1 MNNKEFY
8 KDIMSN
14 VQPSEKSVERI
25 FDMTLDKKANKGL
38 TFKRLASVTLALA
51 ILVGSGF
58 GINSLNKKNEKQY
71 VSSAGY
77 SIGGIMTVEAKN
89 ELKGGTNANSKYDW
103 GYRIYTKNIVGL
115 SADEVEREKIEM
127 AKLLLCSGDDSHI
140 DEKFDEF
147 TLNDTVKNNIH
158 INNNIIYATERGTVE
173 QALTICGIDD
183 PSTVKEIRINNSSKY
198 ATPII
203 EANDLYYRK
212 NANED
217 YIFDNVGVNTDL
229 TSIRGHDITL
239 SGDRYLK
246 CRKIEAPQVKAYSK
260 ESLDKKSP
268 FYGMELATGKEFY
281 IDYEFTDNFYN
292 MLGENP
298 SFNLTDFEDEIT
310 IMVEFKD
317 GKIATNIIDVTMDE
331 NGKTYCKLNSYS
343 FN

>member
-1 MNNKEFY
+1 
-8 KDIMSN
+8 
-14 VQPSEKSVERI
+14 
-25 FDMTLDKKANKGL
+25 MTVDKKANKGL
-38 TFKRLASVTLALA
+38 TFRRLASAALALA
-51 ILVGSGF
+51 ILVGSGI
-58 GINSLNKKNEKQY
+58 GINSLNNSKNQY
-71 VSSAGY
+71 VSPAGY
-77 SIGGIMTVEAKN
+77 NLGGIMTVEAKSQ
-89 ELKGGTNANSKYDW
+89 LGSTNANGKYDW

-115 SADEVEREKIEM
+115 SAEEVEREKVEM
-127 AKLLLCSGDDSHI
+127 AKLWLCSGDSLI
-140 DEKFDEF
+140 LNEEIFDDF

-212 NANED
+212 NANGD

-229 TSIRGHDITL
+229 TSIKGHDITL

-246 CRKIEAPQVKAYSK
+246 CRKIEAPQVKAYGK

-281 IDYEFTDNFYN
+281 IDYEFTDDFYN
-292 MLGENP
+292 MLGNNP
-298 SFNLTDFEDEIT
+298 NYELTEFNDDIN
-310 IMVEFKD
+310 ISIEFND
-317 GKIATNIIDVTMDE
+317 GKIAENIINVSMDK
-331 NGKTYCKLNSYS
+331 NGKTYCQLSSYTIK
-343 FN
+343 

>member
-14 VQPSEKSVERI
+14 VQPSKQSVERI

-38 TFKRLASVTLALA
+38 TFRRLASAALALA
-51 ILVGSGF
+51 ILIGSGF
-58 GINSLNKKNEKQY
+58 GINSLNNSKSQY
-71 VSSAGY
+71 VSPAGY
-77 SIGGIMTVEAKN
+77 NLGGIMTVEAKSQ
-89 ELKGGTNANSKYDW
+89 LGSTNADGKYDW
-103 GYRIYTKNIVGL
+103 GYRIYTKNIEGL
-115 SADEVEREKIEM
+115 SAEEIEKEKVEM
-127 AKLLLCSGDDSHI
+127 AKLWLCSSDSLMLNEETFDD
-140 DEKFDEF
+140 F
-147 TLNDTVKNNIH
+147 TLNDSIKNNVH
-158 INNNIIYATERGTVE
+158 INNNVVYATERGTVE

-212 NANED
+212 NANGD

-229 TSIRGHDITL
+229 TSIKGHNITL

-246 CRKIEAPQVKAYSK
+246 CRQIEAPQVKAYGK

-281 IDYEFTDNFYN
+281 IDYDFTDDFYN
-292 MLGENP
+292 MLGNNP
-298 SFNLTDFEDEIT
+298 NYELTEFNDDIN
-310 IMVEFKD
+310 ISIEFND
-317 GKIATNIIDVTMDE
+317 GKIAENIINVSMDK
-331 NGKTYCKLNSYS
+331 NGKTYCQLSSYTIE
-343 FN
+343 